1 MIAVLALLLVQAPAA
16 APAPPAS
23 PAATA
28 TLSAEARAFGEAY
41 VPAEATTRAAVAS
54 FRTEGARALA
64 QQPMLVTIE
73 QRNPGTRAKLLDIG
87 ATVVERN
94 YRERLP
100 GMQQRIAAVAAANL
114 SAADLR
120 DVTRFL
126 LSPTGQAAQN
136 AVAANVDT
144 AKIAAAAKT
153 NGALTTNDL
162 TGSMNLV
169 GSLQAMTPA
178 QIGELA
184 KFSATPAGRRFQ
196 AVVPKLQAA
205 VTDETNKL
213 AQAITS
219 AVGRSIMMT
228 MRSLTAPAKGK

>member
-1 MIAVLALLLVQAPAA
+1 MIAALALLLLQAPAA
-16 APAPPAS
+16 PAAS
-23 PAATA
+23 PAVTA
-28 TLSAEARAFGEAY
+28 TVSAEARAFGEAY

-64 QQPMLVTIE
+64 QQPALVAIE
-73 QRNPGTRAKLLDIG
+73 QRNPGTRAKLLDVG
-87 ATVVERN
+87 ATVVERS

-100 GMQQRIAAVAAANL
+100 GMQQRIGAVAAANL

-126 LSPTGQAAQN
+126 LSPTGQAVQN
-136 AVAANVDT
+136 AVAANIDT
-144 AKIAAAAKT
+144 AKIAAAAQAK
-153 NGALTTNDL
+153 GEFTTNDL

-169 GSLQAMTPA
+169 GSLQAMTPE

-196 AVVPKLQAA
+196 AVVPKLQAV
-205 VTDETNKL
+205 VTEETNKL
-213 AQAITS
+213 AQAITP
-219 AVGRSIMMT
+219 AVGQSIMMT
-228 MRSLTAPAKGK
+228 MRSLAAPVKGN